1 MKKKKDKLQN
11 AGAFFLTLFNRTP
24 AASGLTQMKKVWEV
38 IKKIFIWLG
47 AVFVAIFTVLF
58 VKEMP
63 KQVRHD
69 DMEDDSDEINR
80 KAAAKRDEA
89 IARIERA
96 DAREL
101 AETYGSVCDAI
112 ADGKERFRR
121 RCGQTDD
128 WGSYG
133 NCRRRN

>member
-1 MKKKKDKLQN
+1 
-11 AGAFFLTLFNRTP
+11 
-24 AASGLTQMKKVWEV
+24 MKKVWEV

-69 DMEDDSDEINR
+69 ESKEDIDEINA
-80 KAAAKRDEA
+80 KATAKREEA
-89 IARIERA
+89 VARIERA

-101 AETYGSVCDAI
+101 AESYGSVCDAI
-112 ADGKERFRR
+112 NDGKERFRR
-121 RCGQTDD
+121 RCKRAD
-128 WGSYG
+128 
-133 NCRRRN
+133 N

>member
-1 MKKKKDKLQN
+1 MKK
-11 AGAFFLTLFNRTP
+11 F
-24 AASGLTQMKKVWEV
+24 WEV
-38 IKKIFIWLG
+38 IKKILIWLG
-47 AVFVAIFTVLF
+47 AVFGAIFMVLF

-63 KQVRHD
+63 KQVRHND
-69 DMEDDSDEINR
+69 GEDDTDEINR

-101 AETYGSVCDAI
+101 AESYGSVCDAI

-121 RCGQTDD
+121 RVSTGSTTGRLADD
-128 WGSYG
+128 
-133 NCRRRN
+133 

>member
-1 MKKKKDKLQN
+1 MEKKKDKLKN

-38 IKKIFIWLG
+38 IKKVFCWLG

-58 VKEMP
+58 IKERE
-63 KQVRHD
+63 VVSTGSTTEGD
-69 DMEDDSDEINR
+69 ADEINA

-96 DAREL
+96 DARQL
-101 AETYGSVCDAI
+101 AESYGSVCDAI
-112 ADGKERFRR
+112 SDGKERFRR
-121 RCGQTDD
+121 RCQRAD
-128 WGSYG
+128 
-133 NCRRRN
+133 N

>member
-1 MKKKKDKLQN
+1 MKKL
-11 AGAFFLTLFNRTP
+11 
-24 AASGLTQMKKVWEV
+24 WEV

-58 VKEMP
+58 IKEREVGS
-63 KQVRHD
+63 KGSTTEGDV
-69 DMEDDSDEINR
+69 DEINS
-80 KAAAKRDEA
+80 KAAAKREEA

-101 AETYGSVCDAI
+101 AESYGSVCDAI

-121 RCGQTDD
+121 RCQRTDD
-128 WGSYG
+128 
-133 NCRRRN
+133 

>member
-1 MKKKKDKLQN
+1 MKKL
-11 AGAFFLTLFNRTP
+11 
-24 AASGLTQMKKVWEV
+24 WEV
-38 IKKIFIWLG
+38 IKKIFVWLG

-101 AETYGSVCDAI
+101 AESYGSVCDAI
-112 ADGKERFRR
+112 ADGKERFRK
-121 RCGQTDD
+121 RCQRADD
-128 WGSYG
+128 
-133 NCRRRN
+133 

>member
-1 MKKKKDKLQN
+1 MEKKKDKLKN

-38 IKKIFIWLG
+38 IKKVFCWLG
-47 AVFVAIFTVLF
+47 AIFSAIFIVLF
-58 VKEMP
+58 CKDSLVKP
-63 KQVRHD
+63 GNDSK
-69 DMEDDSDEINR
+69 EDDSDEINA

-96 DAREL
+96 DARQL
-101 AETYGSVCDAI
+101 AESYGSVCDAI

-121 RCGQTDD
+121 RCSGPSRASGNGADD
-128 WGSYG
+128 
-133 NCRRRN
+133 

>member
-1 MKKKKDKLQN
+1 MKKL
-11 AGAFFLTLFNRTP
+11 
-24 AASGLTQMKKVWEV
+24 WEV
-38 IKKIFIWLG
+38 IKKIFVWLG

-69 DMEDDSDEINR
+69 ESKEDIDEINA
-80 KAAAKRDEA
+80 KAAAKRDKA

-101 AETYGSVCDAI
+101 AESYSSVCDAI
-112 ADGKERFRR
+112 SDGKERFRQ
-121 RCGQTDD
+121 RCKRAD
-128 WGSYG
+128 
-133 NCRRRN
+133 N

>member
-1 MKKKKDKLQN
+1 
-11 AGAFFLTLFNRTP
+11 
-24 AASGLTQMKKVWEV
+24 MKKVWEV
-38 IKKIFIWLG
+38 IKKIFVWLG

-89 IARIERA
+89 IARIERT

-101 AETYGSVCDAI
+101 AESYGSVCDAI

-121 RCGQTDD
+121 RCARADD
-128 WGSYG
+128 
-133 NCRRRN
+133 

>member
-1 MKKKKDKLQN
+1 
-11 AGAFFLTLFNRTP
+11 
-24 AASGLTQMKKVWEV
+24 MKKVWEV
-38 IKKIFIWLG
+38 IKKIFVWLG

-89 IARIERA
+89 IARIERS
-96 DAREL
+96 DARTL
-101 AETYGSVCDAI
+101 AESYGSVCDAI

-121 RCGQTDD
+121 RCARTDD
-128 WGSYG
+128 
-133 NCRRRN
+133 